1 MRESDAVEHDLRS
14 APAAIRSASR
24 SVAATRTAM
33 GVTRSTSGA
42 SCCQAEGSLPFD
54 GTRPCQRRGCYRAR
68 MTTCAQCA
76 FEYDLS
82 LAPTVPRL
90 AGEHA
95 EQYARL
101 LRGDAAA
108 LRRRPAP
115 EVWSPL
121 EYACHVRDV
130 LLVQRE
136 RALAALR
143 RDTPVAESMGRE
155 ERVEDDGY
163 RLQQPADVARQL
175 GDAALLF
182 GQVLA
187 RLTPDGWERTLVYGY
202 PEPTER
208 SLRWLAV
215 HTLHELRH
223 HLLDMR
229 RGLDGRAGE
238 REVHGTSV

>member
-1 MRESDAVEHDLRS
+1 
-14 APAAIRSASR
+14 
-24 SVAATRTAM
+24 
-33 GVTRSTSGA
+33 
-42 SCCQAEGSLPFD
+42 
-54 GTRPCQRRGCYRAR
+54 
-68 MTTCAQCA
+68 MTTCAECG
-76 FEYDLS
+76 FEYDLA
-82 LAPTVPRL
+82 LAPSVPGL
-90 AGEHA
+90 ALEHA
-95 EQYARL
+95 ERY
-101 LRGDAAA
+101 AA
-108 LRRRPAP
+108 LLEADAPALGRRPAP
-115 EVWSPL
+115 GVWSPL

-155 ERVEDDGY
+155 ERVEHDGY
-163 RLQQPADVARQL
+163 GLQQPADVARQL

-187 RLTPDGWERTLVYGY
+187 RLSPGGWERTLVYTY
-202 PEPTER
+202 PERAER

-229 RGLDGRAGE
+229 RALGVHD
-238 REVHGTSV
+238 EVSAVPAASPDRSTR